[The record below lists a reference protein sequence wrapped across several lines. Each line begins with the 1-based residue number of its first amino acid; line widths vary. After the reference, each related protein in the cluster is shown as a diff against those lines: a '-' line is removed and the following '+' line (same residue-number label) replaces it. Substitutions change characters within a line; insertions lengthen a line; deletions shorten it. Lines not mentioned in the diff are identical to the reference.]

1 MSRGGADARG
11 LPGKAGPGPPL
22 PCPRPRPPSRPAG
35 PTDDMGWRRP
45 QAAYWVVSAPS
56 WLGPPCGPGVSD
68 RPGRGC
74 GGWGRRRCRPRGQL
88 DTPQPASLSSR
99 SGHAH
104 ACHRDR
110 PGHGASCPGTPH
122 RGSGRPLGPQDGPVP
137 GDGSGGGP
145 PGLRAPPCQLWSWAR
160 PAVPPS
166 CTRGSPVT
174 GTCGGTRSGRGPW
187 DGGAPP
193 CSRPGPRPCRTA
205 GPGRGGGEAL
215 LQGRGPGQR
224 GGGRPGGSSALV
236 SAPMPGAPDAPQAP
250 QALRPKAHGSYCPS
264 APPSKQDALSSPC
277 PSLDSTRR
285 WPSAPSPEGRTR
297 KAPPPGQPLLTHPVP
312 LRSPWTVRPRSWG
325 LGAGR
330 GRSRRFTRSCWR
342 GATRLWPLPPPA
354 APALPPDTFATPGP
368 HRAPRGP
375 QAAGHGLV
383 CRGPPLIPPSGP
395 EPGGALP
402 ELLRGEGG
410 RGAGAAQGPPRGSG
424 LRAPRGVSA
433 TMRHDLFP
441 SIVSGGRGL
450 QSACFLDWTED
461 RR

>member
-145 PGLRAPPCQLWSWAR
+145 PRAQSPPVSAVVLGPPRRPSILHPRVPSDGHLRGDPVRAGSLGRRRPPVLTPWAPTLQDSR
-160 PAVPPS
+160 PWPGR
-166 CTRGSPVT
+166 RG
-174 GTCGGTRSGRGPW
+174 GPAA
-187 DGGAPP
+187 G
-193 CSRPGPRPCRTA
+193 PGPRSA
-205 GPGRGGGEAL
+205 GRRPPWGEL
-215 LQGRGPGQR
+215 SSGQR
-224 GGGRPGGSSALV
+224 
-236 SAPMPGAPDAPQAP
+236 
-250 QALRPKAHGSYCPS
+250 
-264 APPSKQDALSSPC
+264 
-277 PSLDSTRR
+277 
-285 WPSAPSPEGRTR
+285 
-297 KAPPPGQPLLTHPVP
+297 
-312 LRSPWTVRPRSWG
+312 
-325 LGAGR
+325 
-330 GRSRRFTRSCWR
+330 
-342 GATRLWPLPPPA
+342 
-354 APALPPDTFATPGP
+354 P
-368 HRAPRGP
+368 HA
-375 QAAGHGLV
+375 
-383 CRGPPLIPPSGP
+383 
-395 EPGGALP
+395 
-402 ELLRGEGG
+402 
-410 RGAGAAQGPPRGSG
+410 RGSG
-424 LRAPRGVSA
+424 RASGPPGSAPQGPRFLLPLSA
-433 TMRHDLFP
+433 AL
-441 SIVSGGRGL
+441 
-450 QSACFLDWTED
+450 
-461 RR
+461 